1 MGKPSEDTLH
11 KYLKISCAS
20 AIIWK
25 ELEVEA
31 EQQDGS
37 IEIKLTKFLCFK
49 NLILKGARA
58 KPSAA
63 PRPE

>member
-37 IEIKLTKFLCFK
+37 IEIKLT
-49 NLILKGARA
+49 
-58 KPSAA
+58 
-63 PRPE
+63 